1 MLPDILTV
9 VFFFL
14 KTDLIRAFYA
24 GALPSFA
31 ECKQLT
37 NFSCASNQFTGAY
50 SRVSTN
56 RIVVPVLQTVVF
68 CLLKS
73 DLIRAFYAGALPS
86 FATCVALKELRC
98 YNNQFTGGVFACF
111 NG

>member
-1 MLPDILTV
+1 

-31 ECKQLT
+31 ECKRLAFFECQR
-37 NFSCASNQFTGAY
+37 NEFTGGY
-50 SRVSTN
+50 SRVSMDGS
-56 RIVVPVLQTVVF
+56 VEVSYPVLPTVVF
-68 CLLKS
+68 CLLKT

-86 FATCVALKELRC
+86 FAKCKQLA
-98 YNNQFTGGVFACF
+98 VFACNANQF
-111 NG
+111 SGA